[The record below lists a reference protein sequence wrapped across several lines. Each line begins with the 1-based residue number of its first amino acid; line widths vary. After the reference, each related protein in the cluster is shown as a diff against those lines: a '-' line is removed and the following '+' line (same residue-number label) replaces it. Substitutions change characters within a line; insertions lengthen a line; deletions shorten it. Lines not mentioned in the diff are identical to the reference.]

1 MRKFIRQ
8 NTNQQDA
15 LLSEENTLG
24 NKLVIIIDALTE
36 NRDIEESILDGIA
49 EVVSMNAKKETDLIG
64 HVENVDA
71 IILFHTFRL
80 SQSTIKLMKNCKVIV
95 RAGVG
100 YDNVEYKAARHLNIP
115 VCNVPDYGTE
125 DVADSAIGHMLSLTR
140 GLHETEARLRKRH
153 RDWTHLSA
161 PTLYRLRGRTFGI
174 IGLGRIGTATALRAK
189 SLGLDVLYYDPYK
202 ALGADKSLGIRRVG
216 SLQNLLEES
225 SIVSLHCPLSEE
237 TRGMIG
243 CETIS
248 MMQSGSFLI
257 NTARG
262 HLVETK
268 QVLQAIESGKLAGL
282 ALDVLPQEPPRKDD
296 PLIKAW
302 RDPEHPA
309 HYRVILTPHIAFYSE
324 EGLQDMRRSSAQI
337 CQLALLG
344 QPLPNIV
351 N

>member
-1 MRKFIRQ
+1 MP
-8 NTNQQDA
+8 
-15 LLSEENTLG
+15 LSSDELK
-24 NKLVIIIDALTE
+24 NKLVIIVDALTE
-36 NRDIEESILDGIA
+36 NRDVEESILGSIA
-49 EVVSMNAKKETDLIG
+49 EIISMDAKTETDLIG
-64 HVENVDA
+64 HVENADA
-71 IILFHTFRL
+71 VILFHTFSL

-100 YDNVEYKAARHLNIP
+100 YDNVDYQAARRLNIP

-140 GLHETEARLRKRH
+140 GIHETEARLRKRH
-153 RDWTHLSA
+153 RNWTHLSA
-161 PTLYRLRGRTFGI
+161 PTLYRLRGRTLGI
-174 IGLGRIGTATALRAK
+174 VGLGRIGTATALRAK
-189 SLGLDVLYYDPYK
+189 SLGLNVVYYDPYK
-202 ALGADKSLGIRRVG
+202 VLGADKSLGITRIE
-216 SLQNLLEES
+216 SLQELLENS

-237 TRGMIG
+237 TRGIIG
-243 CETIS
+243 YDTIP
-248 MMQSGSFLI
+248 MMRPGSFLV

-262 HLVETK
+262 GLVETK
-268 QVLQAIESGKLAGL
+268 QALQAIESGKLAGL
-282 ALDVLPQEPPRKDD
+282 ALDVLPQEPPSKND

-337 CQLALLG
+337 CQLALLD